1 MVDLRVAR
9 RYANALF
16 KVALQANTV
25 QRTGEDLARLR
36 ELLRQSEAFR
46 AFLYDPRIARDRK
59 KERIRQLLHESVM
72 PETLR
77 AMELIIEKR
86 REKLFEA
93 ICDEYQKLQE
103 THQGIV
109 RATITSA
116 VPLTQAEQT
125 ALVQKL
131 EQGIG
136 KQIIP
141 TYEVNPDLLG
151 GVKVRMG
158 DYEIDG
164 SIRGAL
170 ENLRERIRLEIERR
184 TIAR

>member
-9 RYANALF
+9 RYAYALF
-16 KVALQANTV
+16 RVALRANTL
-25 QRTGEDLARLR
+25 QRTSEDLARLR
-36 ELLRQSEAFR
+36 ALVRQSEAFR
-46 AFLYDPRIARDRK
+46 NFLYDPRIPRDRK
-59 KERIRQLLHESVM
+59 KERLRTLLQQEVM

-77 AMELIIEKR
+77 ALEIIIEKR

-93 ICDEYQKLQE
+93 ICEEYQKLQE
-103 THQGIV
+103 AHQGIV

-116 VPLTQAEQT
+116 VPLTESEKAE
-125 ALVQKL
+125 LLKKL
-131 EQGIG
+131 EEGTG

-141 TYEVNPDLLG
+141 TYEENPDLLG

-158 DYEIDG
+158 DFEIDG

-170 ENLRERIRLEIERR
+170 ENWRERVRLEIERR
-184 TIAR
+184 ITAR